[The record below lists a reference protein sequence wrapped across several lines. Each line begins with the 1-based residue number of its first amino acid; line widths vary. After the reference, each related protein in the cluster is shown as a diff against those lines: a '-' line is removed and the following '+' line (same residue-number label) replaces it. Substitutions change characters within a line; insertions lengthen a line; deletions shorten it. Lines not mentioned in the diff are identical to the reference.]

1 MRLSDLQ
8 EGACCIAE
16 VIFAEGA
23 VLHRLTDIGL
33 TEGTRVRCVRKSFF
47 GDPVVY
53 EIRGT
58 LVALRKETAA
68 LVGVVF
74 VK

>member
-1 MRLSDLQ
+1 MHLSDLQ
-8 EGACCIAE
+8 EGERGIAE
-16 VIFAEGA
+16 SVFAEGA

-33 TEGTRVRCVRKSFF
+33 TEGTRVRCVRKSLF

-58 LVALRKETAA
+58 LVALRKETAE
-68 LVGVVF
+68 LVGVQL
-74 VK
+74 K